1 MMPVSS
7 QHIGQFYN
15 QPVQEVTLSNQSGMS
30 VSILTLG
37 GIIRCLHVPDSDGE
51 VKDIVLGYDN
61 LADYAKD
68 THYMGAIIG
77 RVANRIEGA
86 KFNYNGET
94 IQVDRNAYDGKH
106 CVHGGRFGYHHRVWQ
121 IAIVDETD
129 DEISL
134 WLLLEDADGEEG
146 FKGNITVSAKYTL
159 TSTNQLRLD
168 ISACSDTASPM
179 SMTAHSY
186 FNLNGHESGSI
197 NNHLLRIPSDRTL
210 QQKQDRI
217 PNGEVVSVRHTA
229 FDYSLGMMLAECV
242 NNDID
247 INDSYVLSEAE
258 EIRLVGELQTSKLGL
273 RVYSNED
280 TLHFYNGHNLNQ
292 VAGKNTSVYQ
302 KFAGVCLEPK
312 GYVNAVNIGH
322 FPLSQVTPDKPYQHS
337 IVYEF
342 YYPDDNK
349 SFS

>member
-1 MMPVSS
+1 MPVSS

-37 GIIRCLHVPDSDGE
+37 GIIRCLHVPDSDGK
-51 VKDIVLGYDN
+51 VNDIVLGYDK

-86 KFNYNGET
+86 KFNYNGEIT
-94 IQVDRNAYDGKH
+94 QVDGNAYDGKH
-106 CVHGGRFGYHHRVWQ
+106 CVHGGRFGYHNRVWQ
-121 IAIVDETD
+121 IARVDETD

-134 WLLLEDADGEEG
+134 WLVLEDGDGEEG
-146 FKGNITVSAKYTL
+146 FKGNVTVSAKYTL
-159 TSTNQLRLD
+159 TNTNQLRLD
-168 ISACSDTASPM
+168 ISASSDIASPM

-197 NNHLLRIPSDRTL
+197 NNHLLRIPSDQTL

-217 PNGEVVSVRHTA
+217 PNGEIVTVRHTA
-229 FDYSLGMMLAECV
+229 FDYSSGMMLAECV

-258 EIRLVGELQTSKLGL
+258 KIRLVGELQTSKLGL

-280 TLHFYNGHNLNQ
+280 TVHFYNGHNLNQ
-292 VAGKNTSVYQ
+292 VSGKNNVVYQ

-312 GYVNAVNIGH
+312 GYVNAVNIKH

-342 YYPDDNK
+342 YYPDGNK
-349 SFS
+349 SFN